1 MSDVKKI
8 SPWSA
13 ALAAGVVLA
22 LAGTVAVAAP
32 SAVPTTPSQ
41 QEALDGLETARIYI
55 QQHPDTPLPT
65 ETTTPPVA
73 TTTKPPATT
82 TEAPTPTPTTPPPTT
97 SPASTRPSGLKWS
110 SGVWANQDR
119 SATQSFL
126 TTVRGGRAAD
136 NYLVYTWRNSM
147 AAQNNAQ
154 AYRDG
159 LPANFNPATQD
170 LVLGLTTWTSDG
182 AFMTASQAQGIGTS
196 ICSVDS
202 NAIVRLDWEMNLPDG
217 AGDNGAALTAANYTA
232 WVARFRAV
240 SIGLKATCPGI
251 RIDFNPN
258 HGGDQT
264 SGCNTT
270 PSCSRKAFQA
280 VKDLVTFYGIDSYD
294 SWPPVTASG
303 SGWNAHLTQ
312 FNGLDESRAYALA
325 NGKKWSVPEWG
336 LWTGSNGGNDD
347 PEYIRRYI
355 AYFAAHASDM
365 GYETYFN
372 EPDPYI
378 NSDLIS
384 SNPNSRAAYRSSLL
398 AQ

>member
-1 MSDVKKI
+1 MKKI

-13 ALAAGVVLA
+13 A
-22 LAGTVAVAAP
+22 VAVAAVLGIAAG
-32 SAVPTTPSQ
+32 SIAVASSETPTQ
-41 QEALDGLETARIYI
+41 QEALDGLETARRYI
-55 QQHPDTPLPT
+55 EQHPDVPLPT
-65 ETTTPPVA
+65 ETTTPPAA

-82 TEAPTPTPTTPPPTT
+82 TAVPTTIPPTTVPPTT
-97 SPASTRPSGLKWS
+97 SPASGNPSGLAWS
-110 SGVWANQDR
+110 SGVWANEDR
-119 SATQSFL
+119 TATQRFINE
-126 TTVRGGRAAD
+126 VRGGRAGD
-136 NYLVYTWRNSM
+136 NFLVYTWRNTQASQNS
-147 AAQNNAQ
+147 AQM
-154 AYRDG
+154 YRDH

-170 LVLGLTTWTSDG
+170 LVLGLTTWTADG
-182 AFMTASQAQGIGTS
+182 AYTTSAQAQALGTS

-217 AGDNGAALTAANYTA
+217 AGANGAVLTASNYTA

-240 SIGLKATCPGI
+240 STGLKATCPGI

-258 HGGDQT
+258 HGADQT
-264 SGCNTT
+264 SGCNTSPAST
-270 PSCSRKAFQA
+270 QCTRRAFQA
-280 VKDLVTFYGIDSYD
+280 VKDLVTFFGIDSYD

-303 SGWNAHLTQ
+303 SGWNTHLTQ

-355 AYFAAHASDM
+355 AYFAAHAADM

-372 EPDPYI
+372 EPASYI
-378 NSDLIS
+378 NSDLIN